1 MPKVSQSKLLLFT
14 GFIWFVAS
22 CILIG
27 RSISWSQDLSS
38 SQLYWGIGVGFI
50 LFLVKTYF
58 IFRKLTTKNI
68 QRIRAFKS
76 KKTSIWNFHNTRDKY
91 IIVLMIVIGIG
102 LRQIEIIPIYGLF
115 PVYLGIGMA
124 MFYVCLMYWK
134 NFQEDS

>member
-1 MPKVSQSKLLLFT
+1 MPKVSPSKLLLLT

-27 RSISWSQDLSS
+27 RSISWSQDLSL

-50 LFLVKTYF
+50 LFLVKTHF
-58 IFRKLTTKNI
+58 IFRNLTNKNI
-68 QRIRAFKS
+68 TRIRAIKS
-76 KKTSIWNFHNTRDKY
+76 KQTSLWNFHNTRDKY

-102 LRQIEIIPIYGLF
+102 LRQVEIVPIYALL

-124 MFYVCLMYWK
+124 MFYVCLMYLK
-134 NFQEDS
+134 DYLKGN